1 MCARHIYGNLRRA
14 YPGKE
19 LPKDLFWAV
28 AKSFNIGDY
37 EVALQA
43 LKNFDVRVYE
53 AVLMKNPQNC
63 SRAFFSST
71 SVCEDVS
78 NNFSESYN
86 NTLNTAREMP
96 LVEMLET
103 VRRQAMIRMDMRK
116 TNAFKWQGKYSE
128 KVSNAIKAEKKYMI
142 DCRVIP
148 SGNGIYEVGENNHA
162 HTVNMVEKTCVCRR
176 WSMTG
181 IPCRHALR
189 VIVKK
194 KLDPLDYV
202 SHWYLTSTWRK
213 QYSDPIRPVNGINFW
228 RSSGENTIEPP
239 PRDVPQPTKKE
250 KKRFKGKNESPKKK
264 KKGKGLEAEKEKRIK
279 LTIEGRTSTCGR
291 CGHGGHNSRKCPNHG
306 CPVFRPRK
314 PPSEGPSQSSQNS
327 NRGGNIIV
335 IFLDCYSLLHMTY
348 IFSFWCVLKEGKNS
362 FWCI

>member
-1 MCARHIYGNLRRA
+1 
-14 YPGKE
+14 
-19 LPKDLFWAV
+19 
-28 AKSFNIGDY
+28 
-37 EVALQA
+37 
-43 LKNFDVRVYE
+43 
-53 AVLMKNPQNC
+53 
-63 SRAFFSST
+63 
-71 SVCEDVS
+71 
-78 NNFSESYN
+78 
-86 NTLNTAREMP
+86 MP

-327 NRGGNIIV
+327 NLGG
-335 IFLDCYSLLHMTY
+335 
-348 IFSFWCVLKEGKNS
+348 G
-362 FWCI
+362 

>member
-1 MCARHIYGNLRRA
+1 MEQELPKVEHRMCARHIYGNLRRV

-28 AKSFNIGDY
+28 AKSFNVGEY
-37 EVALQA
+37 EIALKQ

-53 AVLMKNPQNC
+53 AVLLKNPHNF

-71 SVCEDVS
+71 PVCEDVS

-116 TNAFKWQGKYSE
+116 TKAFRWKGKYSE
-128 KVSNAIKAEKKYMI
+128 KVANTIKAEKKHLFE
-142 DCRVIP
+142 CRVIP
-148 SGNGIYEVGENNHA
+148 SGNGIYEVGENNHP
-162 HTVNMVEKTCVCRR
+162 HTVDMGAKTCVCRR

-189 VIVKK
+189 VILKK

-213 QYSDPIRPVNGINFW
+213 QYNDPICPVNGINFW
-228 RSSGENTIEPP
+228 RSSGEATIQPP
-239 PRDVPQPTKKE
+239 PRDVPQQTKQQ
-250 KKRFKGKNESPKKK
+250 KKRIKGKNESPQKKN
-264 KKGKGLEAEKEKRIK
+264 KGKGVEAPTKKRVK
-279 LTIEGRTSTCGR
+279 LTIEGKTTHCRR
-291 CGHGGHNSRKCPNHG
+291 CGVGGHNSRKCPNHG
-306 CPVFRPRK
+306 CPVYRPRK
-314 PPSEGPSQSSQNS
+314 QPSGLSQDEGPSQASQNS
-327 NRGGNIIV
+327 NLG
-335 IFLDCYSLLHMTY
+335 
-348 IFSFWCVLKEGKNS
+348 
-362 FWCI
+362 

>member
-116 TNAFKWQGKYSE
+116 TNAFKWQEPNRNRTEIPKTGTRLIL
-128 KVSNAIKAEKKYMI
+128 SNT
-142 DCRVIP
+142 R
-148 SGNGIYEVGENNHA
+148 
-162 HTVNMVEKTCVCRR
+162 TV
-176 WSMTG
+176 
-181 IPCRHALR
+181 P
-189 VIVKK
+189 
-194 KLDPLDYV
+194 
-202 SHWYLTSTWRK
+202 
-213 QYSDPIRPVNGINFW
+213 
-228 RSSGENTIEPP
+228 
-239 PRDVPQPTKKE
+239 
-250 KKRFKGKNESPKKK
+250 
-264 KKGKGLEAEKEKRIK
+264 
-279 LTIEGRTSTCGR
+279 
-291 CGHGGHNSRKCPNHG
+291 
-306 CPVFRPRK
+306 
-314 PPSEGPSQSSQNS
+314 
-327 NRGGNIIV
+327 
-335 IFLDCYSLLHMTY
+335 IFLYP
-348 IFSFWCVLKEGKNS
+348 K
-362 FWCI
+362 